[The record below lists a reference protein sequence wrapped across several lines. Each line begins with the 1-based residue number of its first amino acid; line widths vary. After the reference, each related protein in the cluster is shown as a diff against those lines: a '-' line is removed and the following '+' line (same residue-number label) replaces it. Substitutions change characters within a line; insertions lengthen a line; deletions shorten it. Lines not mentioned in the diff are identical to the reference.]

1 MDNETLLPCSTAL
14 DSCDLSIQRLR
25 AELRDLAERVK
36 AHTRDLERLR
46 LSMHAQFDAAGAA
59 NQAAFA
65 GLRRQ
70 IAEVRRDVGELESR
84 R

>member
-1 MDNETLLPCSTAL
+1 
-14 DSCDLSIQRLR
+14 
-25 AELRDLAERVK
+25 
-36 AHTRDLERLR
+36 
-46 LSMHAQFDAAGAA
+46 MHAQFDAADAA